1 MRRRPPRST
10 RTDTLCPYTT
20 LFRSRDASK
29 QGPARPSPHAPPA
42 SAPRSPRCGSPRH
55 HRRPESCRGSFARF
69 QMTGQQDAEYRAGGP
84 ALARIFHHAAMIGDQ
99 LGDESRSEEHTSE
112 LQSLMRISY
121 AVFCLKK
128 TKITITTITSQ
139 YTTTH

>member
-1 MRRRPPRST
+1 MRIMDWVQTCALPI
-10 RTDTLCPYTT
+10 
-20 LFRSRDASK
+20 FRQGRDASK

-99 LGDESRSEEHTSE
+99 LGDESKAKPASLWLAGDERLEQMIDDIGGRARSEEHTSE
-112 LQSLMRISY
+112 LPSLMRKPY
-121 AVFCLKK
+121 D
-128 TKITITTITSQ
+128 
-139 YTTTH
+139 

>member
-99 LGDESRSEEHTSE
+99 LGDASKAKPASLWLDGDERLEQMIEDMGGRSEGKTPELTHHT
-112 LQSLMRISY
+112 
-121 AVFCLKK
+121 
-128 TKITITTITSQ
+128 
-139 YTTTH
+139 